1 MTNQRDNQGFTIE
14 QIYSLVG
21 RCDNTSSIVFR
32 KGSDDEK
39 LYGNSLVG
47 VFIFTKT
54 ERDNLELRISIS
66 EDESYGRIKF
76 CRYSPELP
84 DSKTASLKNR
94 GIDTRNIVSISWVPC
109 TRTENIYP
117 SRQKRSLTPIKIAN
131 PIISKG
137 DKLFW
142 TYELL
147 KRLIWEGI
155 GLCPEERNRFL
166 AYKTV
171 YEPEKLTDEEK
182 SMIYDKN
189 GNMYEDV
196 AFECLVPKNHIFP
209 NTRKEMKRIGTIL
222 VNRYHS
228 RALIL
233 NDELAKT
240 NISYEE
246 LRKENTTIADYLMTR
261 VQSFNQKRYNT
272 KGKHPL
278 YLDVKGYVHILLR
291 HVEEAKFEN
300 DFGSKTKFQYDEDDI
315 EVVMR
320 EVLSIINEDYQKFKE
335 NHPDDSFVRK
345 NDDSYYYNGDYY
357 AVIVNPDGS
366 IASFYKRGSLEKN

>member
-1 MTNQRDNQGFTIE
+1 
-14 QIYSLVG
+14 
-21 RCDNTSSIVFR
+21 
-32 KGSDDEK
+32 
-39 LYGNSLVG
+39 
-47 VFIFTKT
+47 
-54 ERDNLELRISIS
+54 
-66 EDESYGRIKF
+66 
-76 CRYSPELP
+76 
-84 DSKTASLKNR
+84 
-94 GIDTRNIVSISWVPC
+94 
-109 TRTENIYP
+109 
-117 SRQKRSLTPIKIAN
+117 
-131 PIISKG
+131 
-137 DKLFW
+137 
-142 TYELL
+142 
-147 KRLIWEGI
+147 
-155 GLCPEERNRFL
+155 
-166 AYKTV
+166 
-171 YEPEKLTDEEK
+171 
-182 SMIYDKN
+182 MIYDKN